1 MSRGT
6 GEILG
11 MVDAKLSRKTTIGDV
26 AKQFQGAVPMNI
38 APVSPFGV
46 LCPYRNSKAQSMK
59 ARKSAH
65 ASTSKHGTSKHG
77 LVSSSRQGKFVANLI
92 GRPIFK

>member
-46 LCPYRNSKAQSMK
+46 LYPYGNSKAQSMK

-65 ASTSKHGTSKHG
+65 ASTSKHE

>member
-1 MSRGT
+1 MSGGT

-11 MVDAKLSRKTTIGDV
+11 TVGKKLSRETTIGDV
-26 AKQFQGAVPMNI
+26 AEQFQGAGPMNI
-38 APVSPFGV
+38 APVNPFGV
-46 LCPYRNSKAQSMK
+46 LCPYRNSKARSMK

-65 ASTSKHGTSKHG
+65 ASTSKHE

>member
-26 AKQFQGAVPMNI
+26 AKQFQGASPMNT

-46 LCPYRNSKAQSMK
+46 LYPYRNSKAQSMK

-65 ASTSKHGTSKHG
+65 ASTSKDEVVHHPDKGNSLRT
-77 LVSSSRQGKFVANLI
+77 
-92 GRPIFK
+92 